1 MTISDDLGT
10 LIRENFTHKPTKE
23 QGKAISLLSE
33 FVLSRKSDSLFLL
46 RGYAGTG
53 KTSLLAALV
62 RTMQQL
68 QQRVMLLAP
77 TGRAAKVLSSFAGAP
92 AYTIH
97 RKIYRQK
104 SLVDMDN
111 FQNDVNLH
119 KDTLFIVDEAS
130 MIANY
135 SESNTIF
142 GSGRLLDD
150 LMHYVYSCEGCR
162 LLLVGDTAQLPP
174 VGEEESPALNR
185 LALEGYGMEV
195 TEYCLTEVVRQLEE
209 SGILWNATML
219 RRLIQ
224 DDEMYAFPK
233 LRTKSFPDVC
243 VVPGSELID
252 ALDDSYRQYGTDGTI
267 VVTRSNKR
275 ANIFNNGIRARILDC
290 EEELSGGDMIM
301 VAKNN
306 YYWTEREQGQG
317 ARSKEQ
323 ENTIEGQGA
332 RSKEQENTIE
342 GQGARSKEHE
352 SSNPLAPCP
361 SPLASFSFIA
371 NGDVAV
377 VRRIRNERSFYGFR
391 FADAI
396 IQFPD
401 YDNKEMELTVLLDTL
416 QSEAPALTRQQQQ
429 TLFTAVWEDYPE
441 LTNKRDRMKRLRQ
454 DPYYN
459 ALQIKYAYA
468 VTCHKAQGGQ
478 WEHVYID
485 QGYITEDML
494 APDYFRW
501 LYTAIT
507 RATEKV
513 FLINWP
519 DSALSDE

>member
-1 MTISDDLGT
+1 MAISDDLGT
-10 LIRENFTHKPTKE
+10 LIRENFNHKPTKE
-23 QGKAISLLSE
+23 QEKAISLLSE
-33 FVLSRKSDSLFLL
+33 FLLSREHNALFLL
-46 RGYAGTG
+46 KGYAGTG

-68 QQRVMLLAP
+68 RQRVLLLAP
-77 TGRAAKVLSSFAGAP
+77 TGRAAKVLSSFACAP

-104 SLVDMDN
+104 SIVEMDY
-111 FQNDVNLH
+111 FQNDVNLQ

-130 MIANY
+130 MIANVAG
-135 SESNTIF
+135 SSTIF
-142 GSGRLLDD
+142 GTGYLLDD

-174 VGEEESPALNR
+174 VGEEESPALHR
-185 LALEGYGMEV
+185 LVLESYGMEV
-195 TEYCLTEVVRQLEE
+195 TEFCLTQVVRQLEE

-224 DDEMYAFPK
+224 EDETHTFPK
-233 LRTKSFPDVC
+233 LRAKSFPDVY
-243 VVPGSELID
+243 VIPGNELID

-275 ANIFNNGIRARILDC
+275 ANTFNNGIRARILDYD
-290 EEELSGGDMIM
+290 EGLSSGDLVM

-306 YYWTEREQGQG
+306 YFWTE
-317 ARSKEQ
+317 KEIIDSTTEAEG
-323 ENTIEGQGA
+323 EN
-332 RSKEQENTIE
+332 
-342 GQGARSKEHE
+342 H
-352 SSNPLAPCP
+352 SSVLNPQSSMP
-361 SPLASFSFIA
+361 FIA

-396 IQFPD
+396 VQFPD
-401 YDNKEMELTVLLDTL
+401 YGHKEMELTVLLDTL
-416 QSEAPALTRQQQQ
+416 QSEAPALTREQQQA
-429 TLFTAVWEDYPE
+429 LFTAVWEDYPE

-454 DPYYN
+454 DIYYN

-485 QGYITEDML
+485 QGYITEEML
-494 APDYFRW
+494 TPDYFRW

-513 FLINWP
+513 YLINWP
-519 DSALSDE
+519 DNALSEV